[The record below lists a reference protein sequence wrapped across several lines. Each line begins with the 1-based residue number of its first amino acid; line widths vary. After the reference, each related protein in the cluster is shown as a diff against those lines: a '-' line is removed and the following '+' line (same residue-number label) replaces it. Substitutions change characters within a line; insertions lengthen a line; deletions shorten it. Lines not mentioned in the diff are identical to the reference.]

1 MKKLKPPPG
10 RQREKAFKMPWGWE
24 EVAGKKRFCFRVGK
38 LNIISRQTIQSSPFI
53 SMDKNIA
60 MV

>member
-1 MKKLKPPPG
+1 ML
-10 RQREKAFKMPWGWE
+10 WGWE
-24 EVAGKKRFCFRVGK
+24 EIAGKKRFCFRVGK

-60 MV
+60 KSIYPFHR